1 MSSSVTRQLLCASIL
16 ASSAL
21 TVVPV
26 YAASSH
32 DVARHHH
39 AKAKAA
45 ATSARTAPVATPV
58 AAPVSVQPAPVAV
71 SRRRPGAMR
80 PAMIEASGADERV
93 VVTGSALVS
102 SRNSSANPVQ
112 IVSSKQIQQT
122 GATTLN
128 DFFSRLPSMGS
139 SGTTNTA
146 TNGGGG
152 VTCADLRNLGTK
164 RVLVLIDGKRA
175 SMNGR
180 NNCIDLNAIPIQQIS
195 SVEILKDGGSELYGA
210 DAVSGVI
217 NIKLRH
223 DLNDAN
229 ITVRGGITGQGD
241 NQTGMI
247 SGYKGW
253 NFDHGKGNLTL
264 FGSYMTQGGVM
275 QRDRSWAS
283 PVQLTNNPGGAAAN
297 TFGSGFSDI
306 ARVTGSGVNVGVAP
320 DGTVLG
326 RWNNSY
332 RYNFGPRASLTNQLQ
347 SSNLSGDTHYEIN
360 HHFNVYSN
368 VLYSHR
374 TSSTFM
380 APNPFNGSIQP
391 STLPS
396 VLSVPANDP
405 RNTFGTNVGVIKRFT
420 EFGDRRTEVASDTV
434 TAKFGVNGDVAYGWK
449 YDASYTYGANRT
461 NTKTLNIGS
470 YTNLLNAYGLRQ
482 VTPGSSAS
490 ALAYD
495 PSVCPSFGCSSPFK
509 ALSPEAVSYVNRNV
523 SSDAAYFLRD
533 WNLRFHNNSVVHM
546 PWAHGGALGI
556 AMGMERRGEQLSN
569 KPDPLVQSGES
580 MTNTVLPTSG
590 GFHVTEGY
598 LEGQLTLLHNAFLA
612 KDLTIDG
619 QGRISAYNTFGAA
632 KIWKGSISWAP
643 VSDIRFRGTLGT
655 SFRQPNVNEL
665 YGGRSISYNTASDP
679 CDMNRVN
686 SYGAASAIVA
696 ANCAR
701 QGIDTKTFTQSGS
714 AQVPTIGGGNTQL
727 QPEEGRTY
735 TFGTVITPRWIPG
748 LSLSGEYWHYSISH
762 MISALPTTYILNNC
776 YDGSNTSLCSQV
788 NRLSNGQISTVSAYA
803 QNIGALRTSGVD
815 FDFDYRHH
823 ITSNDI
829 VSVSNN
835 FQYLL
840 NYKQQFVPGGA
851 FSDYTGALLY
861 NNGSGNPRVRDYTT
875 LGWTHGAVSINYMLQ
890 FTGGMRWNDTSK
902 WEPTTSGRYKTPMMI
917 QQDLSASYRLNRWNF
932 TGGIQNITNKKPPF
946 VTSGSD
952 NSVGAVYGGFYPG
965 RYIFLQAGISL

>member
-32 DVARHHH
+32 DAVHPHGDTKPVEHNNITAPAVMSARHTVLRPT
-39 AKAKAA
+39 AVEAA
-45 ATSARTAPVATPV
+45 A
-58 AAPVSVQPAPVAV
+58 
-71 SRRRPGAMR
+71 GK
-80 PAMIEASGADERV
+80 DERL
-93 VVTGSALVS
+93 VVTGSALAS
-102 SRNSSANPVQ
+102 SRNVSANPVQ
-112 IVSSKQIQQT
+112 IVTSKQIQQT

-128 DFFSRLPSMGS
+128 DFLSRLPSVGS
-139 SGTTNTA
+139 SGTTNSQ
-146 TNGGGG
+146 TNGTRGAA
-152 VTCADLRNLGTK
+152 CADLRNMESK

-175 SMNGR
+175 SMNGSS
-180 NNCIDLNAIPIQQIS
+180 NCIDMNAIPVQQIAS
-195 SVEILKDGGSELYGA
+195 IEILKDGGSELYGA

-229 ITVRGGITGQGD
+229 ITVRGGITGHGD
-241 NQTGMI
+241 NQTGLI

-253 NFDHGKGNLTL
+253 NFDHDKGNLTL

-275 QRDRSWAS
+275 QRDRAWAN
-283 PVQLTNNPGGAAAN
+283 PVQATNSPGGADAN
-297 TFGSGFSDI
+297 VFGSGYSDI
-306 ARVTGSGVNVGVAP
+306 ARVRGSGVNVGVAP
-320 DGTVLG
+320 NGTVLG
-326 RWNNSY
+326 KWNNAY
-332 RYNFGPRASLTNQLQ
+332 RYPYGQHQSLTNQLQ

-360 HHFNVYSN
+360 RHFNVYAN

-380 APNPFNGSIQP
+380 AAEPFNGSVQP

-396 VLSVPANDP
+396 VLTVPANDP
-405 RNTFGTNVGVIKRFT
+405 RNTFGKDVSIVRRLT
-420 EFGDRRTEVASDTV
+420 EFGDRRSETASDTV
-434 TAKFGVNGDVAYGWK
+434 TSKFGLNGDVAYGWQ

-461 NTKTLNIGS
+461 NAKTLNIGS
-470 YTNLLNAYGLRQ
+470 YANLLNAYGLRQ
-482 VTPGSSAS
+482 VTPGNSGS

-509 ALSPEAVSYVNRNV
+509 ALSPQA
-523 SSDAAYFLRD
+523 AAYANANVNTNSVYLLRD

-546 PWAHGGALGI
+546 PWANGGALGV
-556 AMGMERRGEQLSN
+556 AMGMEHRGEQLSN
-569 KPDPLVQSGES
+569 VPDALIQSGQS
-580 MTNTVLPTSG
+580 LTNTVRSTSG
-590 GFHVTEGY
+590 GFNVTEGY

-619 QGRISAYNTFGAA
+619 QGRVSGYNTFGTA
-632 KIWKGSISWAP
+632 KIWKGSVNWAP

-665 YGGRSISYNTASDP
+665 YGGQSISYNTASDP
-679 CDMNRVN
+679 CDMNQVGT
-686 SYGAASAIVA
+686 YGAASAIVA
-696 ANCAR
+696 ANCAA
-701 QGIDTKTFTQSGS
+701 QGINTKTFTQSGS
-714 AQVPTIGGGNTQL
+714 AQVPTLGGGNTKL

-735 TFGTVITPRWIPG
+735 TFGTVITPHWIPG
-748 LSLSGEYWHYSISH
+748 LSLSGEFWHYSINH
-762 MISALPTTYILNNC
+762 MISSLPTQYILNNC
-776 YDGSNTSLCSQV
+776 YNGTNTALCSQV
-788 NRLSNGQISTVSAYA
+788 NRLSNGQISTVSAYR
-803 QNIGALRTSGVD
+803 QNIGALHTSGVD

-823 ITSNDI
+823 ITSRDI

-851 FSDYTGALLY
+851 FSDFTGALLY
-861 NNGSGNPRVRDYTT
+861 TNGSGNPRVRNYTT
-875 LGWTHGAVSINYMLQ
+875 LGWTHGALTVNYMLQ
-890 FTGGMRWNDTSK
+890 FTGGMRWNDSTQWADAAS
-902 WEPTTSGRYKTPMMI
+902 SGRYKTPMMI
-917 QQDLSASYRLNRWNF
+917 QQDLSASYHLDRWTF
-932 TGGIQNITNKKPPF
+932 SGGIQNITNKKPPF
-946 VTSGSD
+946 VASGTD

-965 RYIFLQAGISL
+965 RYMFLQAGLSL

>member
-32 DVARHHH
+32 DVVNHDDV
-39 AKAKAA
+39 K
-45 ATSARTAPVATPV
+45 VAGHNV
-58 AAPVSVQPAPVAV
+58 AAVKPSAPAVRHTAL
-71 SRRRPGAMR
+71 R
-80 PAMIEASGADERV
+80 PAMIEASGQDERV

-102 SRNSSANPVQ
+102 SRNASANPVQ

-128 DFFSRLPSMGS
+128 DFLSRLPSMGS
-139 SGTTNTA
+139 SGTTNTR

-152 VTCADLRNLGTK
+152 ATCADLRNLGTK

-175 SMNGR
+175 AMNGR
-180 NNCIDLNAIPIQQIS
+180 NNCIDMNAIPVQQIAS
-195 SVEILKDGGSELYGA
+195 IEILKDGGSELYGA

-217 NIKLRH
+217 NIKMRH

-229 ITVRGGITGQGD
+229 ITIRGGITGQGD

-275 QRDRSWAS
+275 QRNRAWAN

-297 TFGSGFSDI
+297 TYGSGFSDV

-326 RWNNSY
+326 RWNSGY
-332 RYNFGPRASLTNQLQ
+332 RYNYGPRSSLLNQLQ
-347 SSNLSGDTHYEIN
+347 SSNLSGDTHYEFN
-360 HHFNVYSN
+360 RHFNVYAN

-396 VLSVPANDP
+396 TLTIPAADP
-405 RNTFGTNVGVIKRFT
+405 RNTFGKNVSIIRRFT
-420 EFGDRRTEVASDTV
+420 EFGDRRTEVASDTL
-434 TAKFGVNGDVAYGWK
+434 TSKFGVNGDVAYGWQ

-461 NTKTLNIGS
+461 NSQTLNVGS
-470 YTNLLNAYGLRQ
+470 YTNLLKAYGLRQ
-482 VTPGSSAS
+482 VSPTSSSA
-490 ALAYD
+490 LVYD

-509 ALSPEAVSYVNRNV
+509 ALSSQAVGYVNTKV
-523 SSDAAYFLRD
+523 TSDAAYFLRD
-533 WNLRFHNNSVVHM
+533 WNLRFHNNNVVHM
-546 PWAHGGALGI
+546 PWANGGSLGI

-569 KPDPLVQSGES
+569 TPDSLIQSGQS
-580 MTNTVLPTSG
+580 LTNTVFATSG
-590 GFHVTEGY
+590 GFHVAEGY
-598 LEGQLTLLHNAFLA
+598 LEGQATLLHNAFLA

-619 QGRISAYNTFGAA
+619 QARVSGYNTFGMA
-632 KIWKGSISWAP
+632 KTWKGSVSWAP

-679 CDMNRVN
+679 CDMSRVGA
-686 SYGAASAIVA
+686 YGAASAAVA

-714 AQVPTIGGGNTQL
+714 AQVPTLGGGNTKL

-735 TFGTVITPRWIPG
+735 TFGTVITPHWVPG
-748 LSLSGEYWHYSISH
+748 LSLSAEFWHYSISH
-762 MISALPTTYILNNC
+762 MIASLPTTYILNNC
-776 YDGSNTSLCSQV
+776 YTGADTSLCNQV
-788 NRLSNGQISTVSAYA
+788 NRLPNGQISTVSAYV
-803 QNIGALRTSGVD
+803 QNIGALRTSGID
-815 FDFDYRHH
+815 LDFDYRHH
-823 ITSNDI
+823 ITSRDI
-829 VSVSNN
+829 VSVSSN
-835 FQYLL
+835 FQYLV

-851 FSDYTGALLY
+851 FSNYTGALLY
-861 NNGSGNPRVRDYTT
+861 NDGSGNPRVRDYTT
-875 LGWTHGAVSINYMLQ
+875 LGWSHGALSVNYMVQ

-902 WEPTTSGRYKTPMMI
+902 WEPETSGRYKTPMMI
-917 QQDLSASYRLNRWNF
+917 QQDVSASYHMDRWTF
-932 TGGIQNITNKKPPF
+932 SGGMQNIMNKKPPF

-965 RYIFLQAGISL
+965 RYMFLQAGVSL